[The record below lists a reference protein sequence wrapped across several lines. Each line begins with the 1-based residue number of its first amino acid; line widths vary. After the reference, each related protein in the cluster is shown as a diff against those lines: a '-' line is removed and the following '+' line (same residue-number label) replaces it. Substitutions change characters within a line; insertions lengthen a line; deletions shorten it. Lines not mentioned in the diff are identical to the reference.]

1 MKLNKVL
8 ALALSGVMAV
18 SMLAGCSGNGSNNG
32 GSNSGEEQGN
42 TNAVV
47 EAVMNAQDGN
57 DVVVDFSY
65 STDLQNSLELAIN
78 AAGHDAAEAAV
89 TSKLLTVLDIDGNGW
104 FSNLNG
110 YAKSVDTLDTETAVK
125 VYKVEGNV
133 LESAAVKSAASEINT
148 ELKQLI
154 AEQTDSNIVYTYTYS
169 GETAMVTVEKINGD
183 VVYYIAYTVDC
194 ATTRAL
200 ADA

>member
-32 GSNSGEEQGN
+32 GSSSGDDQGN

-78 AAGHDAAEAAV
+78 AAGQDAAESVV
-89 TSKLLTVLDIDGNGW
+89 TSKLLTVLNIDGNGW

-133 LESAAVKSAASEINT
+133 LESAAVKSAASDINT
-148 ELKQLI
+148 SLKQLI

-169 GETAMVTVEKINGD
+169 GEAAMVTVDNINGD

-194 ATTRAL
+194 ATTRAF

>member
-32 GSNSGEEQGN
+32 GSSSGDDQGN

-78 AAGHDAAEAAV
+78 AAGQDAAESVV
-89 TSKLLTVLDIDGNGW
+89 TSKLLTVLNIDGNGW

-133 LESAAVKSAASEINT
+133 LESAAVKSAASDINT
-148 ELKQLI
+148 SLKQLI

-169 GETAMVTVEKINGD
+169 GEAAMVTADNINGD

-194 ATTRAL
+194 ATTRAF